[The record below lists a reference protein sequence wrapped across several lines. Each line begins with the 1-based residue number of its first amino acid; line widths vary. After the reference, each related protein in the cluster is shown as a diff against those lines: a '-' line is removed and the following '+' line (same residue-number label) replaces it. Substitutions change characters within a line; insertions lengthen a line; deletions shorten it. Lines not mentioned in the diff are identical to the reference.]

1 MSGQQEGTA
10 GDERINPLIK
20 TLLNRFVKKGYSRQR
35 IWDELYDENDPDDQE
50 NKICKELIAVYDKL
64 YPSTPTTTSDE
75 SVALSEFIEI
85 KAPPLRDYQITTVA
99 KCQEEFARGATRCF
113 IQLPTGAGK
122 TLIMYKLI
130 SDDYNKIYAQS
141 RIGLLGQMGNPIY
154 IILAPRIKLSE
165 QHCSLDNLKNLELAQ
180 GVTRPTVVIINSECK
195 TSDISK
201 QITDWQQMTNT
212 TAPSQYPPPLI
223 ISGTYYSI
231 SRIHDLITKYKLGQV
246 RYLFADEAHL
256 ISRWGHTAELGKSP
270 HKKWVMDMPLDQ
282 RAALG
287 LVFMTATPTKNQIG
301 NHQRLWGQ
309 LINPVSI
316 KQLIQD
322 EILCPIETIIPNIR
336 IDETDDAMMDNRNL
350 CDILFKT
357 LVKTQSHK
365 AVIFCN
371 TQAKCREL
379 FKIFRQS
386 KIYKTGPVDG
396 YQIEPFIYVG
406 DGYEPRNTPDTP
418 ENDSPDENQDASTTE
433 DDNRPSEIDKF
444 QDFAGPAVVFVC
456 KKISMGYDFPP
467 IDFIGFAD
475 PKCSRAELAQCIGR
489 GLRTFTD
496 KKTGYDKKCCRV
508 FIPITPIDYNLDTLA
523 KIKHG
528 TLFQYLQYIKEDV
541 GFQFDIDDREDV
553 KKAKTN
559 GPGFIKWSD
568 KSELDILD
576 VEFLDQQQIYLIL
589 SSESVLGR
597 RKDDSNH
604 DMNWDTYWRMR
615 YIYYRQR
622 NQEYGFRTIREYR
635 DFDKNTSK
643 HGFKD
648 WLDPVYA
655 PTQFGK
661 HWLGWYD
668 FLGIDISRF
677 PPCINTWTA
686 KCRELGI
693 RNQTEY
699 FARLVDNPTLPDE
712 PESLYK
718 GFANINLQ
726 LGVCGR
732 RR

>member
-1 MSGQQEGTA
+1 LLYNYQ
-10 GDERINPLIK
+10 IK
-20 TLLNRFVKKGYSRQR
+20 YTQTHFYKMDKYITKKIIKYRQNGYNLEQ
-35 IWDELYDENDPDDQE
+35 ILAAELDPDD
-50 NKICKELIAVYDKL
+50 ELRPDFTRIYTEL
-64 YPSTPTTTSDE
+64 YPESTQVLEQSQ
-75 SVALSEFIEI
+75 I
-85 KAPPLRDYQITTVA
+85 PPLRDYQITTVT
-99 KCQEEFARGATRCF
+99 KCQEEFARGASRCF

-122 TLIMYKLI
+122 TRVMYKLI
-130 SDDYNKIYAQS
+130 SDDYNKIHTQS
-141 RIGLLGQMGNPIY
+141 HTQPPTHIELPIY

-165 QHCSLDNLKNLELAQ
+165 QHCSQDNLKNLDLPQ
-180 GVTRPTVVIINSECK
+180 GTVGTTVVIINSERK
-195 TSDISK
+195 PSDISK

-212 TAPSQYPPPLI
+212 IATRIQTPPLI

-256 ISRWGHTAELGKSP
+256 ISRWGHTAELDKSP
-270 HKKWVMDMPLDQ
+270 HKKWVMDMPPDR
-282 RAALG
+282 RAAQG

-301 NHQRLWGQ
+301 NHQGLWGR

-316 KQLIQD
+316 KQLIQN

-336 IDETDDAMMDNRNL
+336 IDETDDARMDNRNL

-379 FKIFRQS
+379 FRIFRQS
-386 KIYKTGPVDG
+386 KIYKTGPADV

-406 DGYEPRNTPDTP
+406 DGYEPRSIPDTH
-418 ENDSPDENQDASTTE
+418 ENDSPDENQDASATE

-444 QDFAGPAVVFVC
+444 QDFPGPAVVFVC

-489 GLRTFTD
+489 GLRTYTD
-496 KKTGYDKKCCRV
+496 KKTGYVKKCCRV
-508 FIPITPIDYNLDTLA
+508 FIPITPFDYSLDTLA

-559 GPGFIKWSD
+559 RPGFIKWSD

-589 SSESVLGR
+589 SSESVQGHR
-597 RKDDSNH
+597 TD
-604 DMNWDTYWRMR
+604 DMNWDTYWRQK

-635 DFDKNTSK
+635 DFDKNTSEPD
-643 HGFKD
+643 FKD

-677 PPCINTWTA
+677 PRCINTWTA

-718 GFANINLQ
+718 GFTNINLQ
-726 LGVCGR
+726 LGVSGR